1 MLVAGNSAYLII
13 QQWKE
18 NMSSENVTP
27 FGCPSD
33 GYVRQ
38 SGGAKIGRLYY
49 ETKEQAEAA
58 IPMIAKARDRAL
70 ELGYDFGYMWPT
82 DIYQEPSSG
91 HWVIITP

>member
-1 MLVAGNSAYLII
+1 MG
-13 QQWKE
+13 
-18 NMSSENVTP
+18 SENEAP
-27 FGCPSD
+27 FGYPPK
-33 GYVRQ
+33 GFVRYR
-38 SGGAKIGRLYY
+38 GGMKIGRLYY

-58 IPMIAKARDRAL
+58 VPMVAKKRDRAL

>member
-1 MLVAGNSAYLII
+1 MGSVNEA
-13 QQWKE
+13 
-18 NMSSENVTP
+18 P
-27 FGCPSD
+27 FGYPSE
-33 GYVRQ
+33 GFVRY

-58 IPMIAKARDRAL
+58 IPMVAKKRDIALDR
-70 ELGYDFGYMWPT
+70 GYDFGYMWPT